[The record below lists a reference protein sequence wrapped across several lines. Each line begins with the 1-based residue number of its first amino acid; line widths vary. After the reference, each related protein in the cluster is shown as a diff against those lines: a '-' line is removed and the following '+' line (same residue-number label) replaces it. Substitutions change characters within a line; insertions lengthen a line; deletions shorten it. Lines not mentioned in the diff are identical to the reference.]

1 MVDIVAFLVFT
12 VLPSW
17 GLLSAMGLSGHEIYR
32 IGEYRLLVIV
42 LLLGLM
48 LQHQVLEWMK
58 FASTGQV
65 AEQLLGEAFETTANL
80 VAAGGVY
87 YLLALLRRE
96 RSLTEKQRRREQ
108 EFQSMVSSAP
118 TPMLYHC
125 PNQIRLVNDAALSML
140 EVDDEDELLGRSL
153 TEFVVAEDRELVE
166 AGIAQSGDWTASQG
180 EQVTLETV
188 EGNRRYAVF
197 SAEPLH
203 FDGLD
208 GVQITLNDV
217 TERERSRAELE
228 QTKDRLQTLFHNIQ
242 NGVLVIDMETE
253 RIIDA
258 NDRACEMLGYTKSE
272 LTDLQPAAIHPH
284 ELDRLESF
292 FTSVQREESVVTE
305 ELSCRRKDGGQFA
318 AEISTGVTRVDG
330 ARWLLVSIRN
340 VTERKRRKQQIDFL
354 NRLFRHNV
362 RNRMNVVVGNA
373 NQIKEEGTQR
383 VAAMA
388 ERIKSVGD
396 RFVETSEKVR
406 QITGVLK
413 GGVRLEVDETDVS
426 AVVTR
431 LVERYRDAESD
442 ARFEAAIADGV
453 TIRGDASI
461 RIAVDNLL
469 ENAVEHAGESPVVR
483 VSVQRHA
490 ADDRMAEIVVEDDG
504 PGIPETERIV
514 TADPDARSQL
524 QHGSGIGLHLIA
536 QTVSVYGGEFE
547 ITCPSDGGTRATIT
561 VPLATESVTNGR
573 DSASGPDIEQ
583 RRL

>member
-1 MVDIVAFLVFT
+1 MVDVVAFFVFT
-12 VLPSW
+12 VLSSA
-17 GLLSAMGLSGHEIYR
+17 GLLAAIGLSGYEIYR
-32 IGEYRLLVIV
+32 IGEYRLLFVI

-48 LQHQVLEWMK
+48 LQHQILEWLT

-65 AEQLLGEAFETTANL
+65 AEQMLGEIFETTANL
-80 VAAGGVY
+80 VASGGVY

-96 RSLTEKQRRREQ
+96 RTLTEKQRRRER
-108 EFQSMVSSAP
+108 EFESMVSSAP

-153 TEFVVAEDRELVE
+153 TEFVVDEDRELVE
-166 AGIAQSGDWTASQG
+166 AGIAQSGDWGASQSD
-180 EQVTLETV
+180 QVTLETV
-188 EGNRRYAVF
+188 EGDRRYAVF

-203 FDGLD
+203 FDGFD
-208 GVQITLNDV
+208 GVQITLNDI

-242 NGVLVIDMETE
+242 NGVLVIDMDTE

-258 NDRACEMLGYTKSE
+258 NDPACEMLGYTKSE
-272 LTDLQPAAIHPH
+272 LTDLRPAAIHPH
-284 ELDRLESF
+284 ELDQLEAF
-292 FTSVQREESVVTE
+292 LTTVQREEAVVTE
-305 ELSCRRKDGGQFA
+305 GLSCRRKDGGTFA
-318 AEISTGVTRVDG
+318 AEISAGVTRVDG

-340 VTERKRRKQQIDFL
+340 VTERKQRKQQIDFL

-373 NQIKEEGTQR
+373 NQIKEEGAQR
-383 VAAMA
+383 VAEMA

-406 QITGVLK
+406 QITQVLK
-413 GGVRLEVDETDVS
+413 DGVRLEVDETDVS

-431 LVERYRDAESD
+431 LVERYRDAEPG
-442 ARFEAAIADGV
+442 ARFETAIEDGV
-453 TIRGDASI
+453 TIRGDASV

-469 ENAVEHAGESPVVR
+469 ENAVEHAGENPAVR
-483 VSVQRHA
+483 VSVRRHA
-490 ADDRMAEIVVEDDG
+490 ADDRMAEITVEDDG

-514 TADPDARSQL
+514 TADPEARSQL

-536 QTVSVYGGEFE
+536 QTVSVYGGEFD
-547 ITCPSDGGTRATIT
+547 ITCPSEGGTRATIT
-561 VPLATESVTNGR
+561 LPLATETAT
-573 DSASGPDIEQ
+573 SAREGDPGPDVEQ
-583 RRL
+583 RRP